1 MYVVAKIFF
10 SDSSVV
16 RFPDDN
22 LRRLL
27 PIIFKFGT
35 LLNGG
40 KGKVLIVYGLSML
53 SVVRSAGQ
61 KGGFGPNLVVS
72 R

>member
-1 MYVVAKIFF
+1 MYI

-35 LLNGG
+35 LLTGG
-40 KGKVLIVYGLSML
+40 KGKVGAVYRLSML
-53 SVVRSAGQ
+53 SVVQSAGQ
-61 KGGFGPNLVVS
+61 KG
-72 R
+72 